1 MTILLKGSRNETPR
15 IKIIAAFGIIYFVWG
30 TTYLAIR
37 LAIDTIPP
45 FLMAGIRFTIAGI
58 LLYGWCTLRYDKK
71 PGLSDWGKAAIP
83 GILMFVGGNGLLTWS
98 ETFIPSGLA
107 ALIIATVSI
116 WMVILDWF
124 FFSKKRPDKLTLSGI
139 AVGLA
144 GVGLLTGVGDE
155 VLINGGSV
163 ILGIMVLTFAS
174 MSWAAGSLISRNL
187 KSGTSL
193 QFTISIQILTGG
205 MALMVVGSLQG
216 EWARVSVQAISFQ
229 SLLALSYLILLGTL
243 LAYSAYLW
251 LLRVS
256 TPAKVS
262 TYAFFNPLIA
272 VFLGWILLNEPL
284 TVETIIGAALI
295 LISLLFVNQ
304 LKFRKGE
311 PAVLPKTANS
321 KNKTRKIKAEE
332 SV

>member
-1 MTILLKGSRNETPR
+1 MTILSKQSENDAKR
-15 IKIIAAFGIIYFVWG
+15 IKIIVAFGIIYFVWG

-45 FLMAGIRFTIAGI
+45 FLMAGIRFTIAGF
-58 LLYGWCTLRYDKK
+58 LLFGWSYWRFDTK
-71 PGLSDWGKAAIP
+71 PRLSDWGKAAIA

-98 ETFIPSGLA
+98 ETFLPSGLA

-116 WMVILDWF
+116 WMVVLDWF

-139 AVGLA
+139 AIGVA
-144 GVGLLTGVGDE
+144 GVALLTGVGDQ

-163 ILGIMVLTFAS
+163 ILGILVLTFAS

-187 KSGTSL
+187 KSATSL
-193 QFTISIQILTGG
+193 QFTISMQILAGG
-205 MALMVVGSLQG
+205 LALLVVGSLQG
-216 EWARVSVQAISFQ
+216 EWAQVSLQAISLQ
-229 SLLALSYLILLGTL
+229 SFFALSYLILLGTL

-272 VFLGWILLNEPL
+272 VFLGSILLDEPVTL
-284 TVETIIGAALI
+284 ETAVGALFI
-295 LISLLFVNQ
+295 LVSLLLVNQ
-304 LKFRKGE
+304 LKFRRKQPSGLSQKGIVPDQRE
-311 PAVLPKTANS
+311 
-321 KNKTRKIKAEE
+321 IKAEE
-332 SV
+332 KI

>member
-1 MTILLKGSRNETPR
+1 MTILSKQSEKDRTR

-45 FLMAGIRFTIAGI
+45 FLMAGIRFTTAGI
-58 LLYGWCTLRYDKK
+58 LLYGWCYWRYDKK
-71 PGLSDWGKAAIP
+71 PDLADWGKAAVP

-116 WMVILDWF
+116 WMVVLDWF

-139 AVGLA
+139 AIGLA
-144 GVGLLTGVGDE
+144 GVALLSGVGDE
-155 VLINGGSV
+155 ILINGGSIIV
-163 ILGIMVLTFAS
+163 GILVLTFAS

-187 KSGTSL
+187 KSTISL
-193 QFTISIQILTGG
+193 QFMISMQILVGG
-205 MALMVVGSLQG
+205 LALILVGSLQG
-216 EWARVSVQAISFQ
+216 EWTRVSLQTISFQ

-272 VFLGWILLNEPL
+272 VFLGWILLDEPL
-284 TVETIIGAALI
+284 TLETIIGALLI
-295 LISLLFVNQ
+295 LVSLLLVNQ
-304 LKFRKGE
+304 LKFQKKQTS
-311 PAVLPKTANS
+311 ASTPKVTSSNQT
-321 KNKTRKIKAEE
+321 KKKVEEKI
-332 SV
+332 

>member
-1 MTILLKGSRNETPR
+1 MTILSKQSGNDSQGIR
-15 IKIIAAFGIIYFVWG
+15 IIVAFGIIYFVWG

-45 FLMAGIRFTIAGI
+45 FLMAGIRFTLAGI
-58 LLYGWCTLRYDKK
+58 LLFGWSYWRFDKK

-98 ETFIPSGLA
+98 ETFLPSGLA
-107 ALIIATVSI
+107 ALIVATVSI
-116 WMVILDWF
+116 WMVVLDWF

-139 AVGLA
+139 AIGLA
-144 GVGLLTGVGDE
+144 GVALLAGLGDE

-163 ILGIMVLTFAS
+163 ILGILVLTFAS
-174 MSWAAGSLISRNL
+174 MSWAAGSLVSRNL
-187 KSGTSL
+187 KSTTSL
-193 QFTISIQILTGG
+193 QFTISMQILAGG
-205 MALMVVGSLQG
+205 LALMVVGSLQG
-216 EWARVSVQAISFQ
+216 EWTQVSLRAISLQ
-229 SLLALSYLILLGTL
+229 SVFALGYLILLGTL

-272 VFLGWILLNEPL
+272 VFLGSILLDEPVTL
-284 TVETIIGAALI
+284 ETVIGALFI
-295 LISLLFVNQ
+295 LLSLLLVNQ
-304 LKFRKGE
+304 IKFRKKQ
-311 PAVLPKTANS
+311 PSVSSQKIIISDQT
-321 KNKTRKIKAEE
+321 KIKAEE
-332 SV
+332 KI

>member
-1 MTILLKGSRNETPR
+1 MTILSKQGGNDSKR
-15 IKIIAAFGIIYFVWG
+15 IKIIAAFGIIYLVWG

-58 LLYGWCTLRYDKK
+58 LLFGWSYWRFDKK
-71 PGLSDWGKAAIP
+71 PRLFDWRRAAIP

-98 ETFIPSGLA
+98 ETFLPSGLA

-116 WMVILDWF
+116 WMVVLDWF

-139 AVGLA
+139 AIGLA
-144 GVGLLTGVGDE
+144 GVALLAGLGDE

-163 ILGIMVLTFAS
+163 ILGILVLTFAS
-174 MSWAAGSLISRNL
+174 MLWAAGSLISRNL
-187 KSGTSL
+187 KSATSL
-193 QFTISIQILTGG
+193 QFTISMQILAGG
-205 MALMVVGSLQG
+205 LALMVVGSLQG
-216 EWARVSVQAISFQ
+216 EWTQVSLRAISLQ
-229 SLLALSYLILLGTL
+229 SIFALGYLILLGTL

-272 VFLGWILLNEPL
+272 VFLGSILLDEPVTL
-284 TVETIIGAALI
+284 ETVIGALFI
-295 LISLLFVNQ
+295 LLSLLLVNQ
-304 LKFRKGE
+304 LKFRKKQ
-311 PAVLPKTANS
+311 PSFSSQKIIISDQT
-321 KNKTRKIKAEE
+321 KIKAEE
-332 SV
+332 KI

>member
-1 MTILLKGSRNETPR
+1 MTILSKQSERENTR

-45 FLMAGIRFTIAGI
+45 FLMAGVRFTIAGI
-58 LLYGWCTLRYDKK
+58 LLYAWCTWRYDRK
-71 PGLSDWGKAAIP
+71 PGLADWGKAAIP

-116 WMVILDWF
+116 WMVVLDWV
-124 FFSKKRPDKLTLSGI
+124 FFSKKRPDKLTLTGI
-139 AVGLA
+139 AIGLT
-144 GVGLLTGVGDE
+144 GVALLTGVGDE

-163 ILGIMVLTFAS
+163 IVGIFVLTFAS
-174 MSWAAGSLISRNL
+174 LSWAAGSLISRNL
-187 KSGTSL
+187 KSSTSL
-193 QFTISIQILTGG
+193 QFTISMQILAGG
-205 MALMVVGSLQG
+205 LALILIGSVHGEWTRVSLQT
-216 EWARVSVQAISFQ
+216 ISFQ
-229 SLLALSYLILLGTL
+229 SFFALSYLILLGTL

-272 VFLGWILLNEPL
+272 VFLGWLLLDEPL
-284 TVETIIGAALI
+284 TLQTITGAFLI
-295 LISLLFVNQ
+295 LVSLLLVNQ
-304 LKFRKGE
+304 LKFQMKQ
-311 PAVLPKTANS
+311 
-321 KNKTRKIKAEE
+321 KIVSTQKVTSSNQMKKKMEE
-332 SV
+332 KI

>member
-1 MTILLKGSRNETPR
+1 VTILSKQSGNDSQR
-15 IKIIAAFGIIYFVWG
+15 IRIIAAFGIIYFVWG

-58 LLYGWCTLRYDKK
+58 LLFGWSYWRFDKK

-98 ETFIPSGLA
+98 ETFLPSGLA

-116 WMVILDWF
+116 WMVVLDWF

-139 AVGLA
+139 AIGLA
-144 GVGLLTGVGDE
+144 GVALLTGVGDE

-163 ILGIMVLTFAS
+163 ILGILVLTFAS
-174 MSWAAGSLISRNL
+174 MSWAAGSLVSRNL
-187 KSGTSL
+187 KSATSL
-193 QFTISIQILTGG
+193 QFTISMQILAGG
-205 MALMVVGSLQG
+205 LALLVVGSLQG
-216 EWARVSVQAISFQ
+216 EWAQVSFQAISLQ
-229 SLLALSYLILLGTL
+229 SFFALSYLILLGTL

-272 VFLGWILLNEPL
+272 VFLGSILLDEPVTL
-284 TVETIIGAALI
+284 ETIIGALCI
-295 LISLLFVNQ
+295 LVSLLLVNQ
-304 LKFRKGE
+304 LKFRKKQQ
-311 PAVLPKTANS
+311 LNS
-321 KNKTRKIKAEE
+321 PQKVIAFGQRKIEE
-332 SV
+332 EEKI